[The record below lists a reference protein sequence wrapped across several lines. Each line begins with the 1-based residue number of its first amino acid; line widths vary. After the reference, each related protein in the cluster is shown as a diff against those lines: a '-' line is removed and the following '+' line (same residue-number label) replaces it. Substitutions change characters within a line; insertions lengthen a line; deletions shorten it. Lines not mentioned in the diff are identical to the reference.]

1 VGANRVVRAE
11 RLTAFDPN
19 SPGAEMDFLP
29 VDEQMAQL
37 KIGVEEIL
45 REEELRA
52 KLERSRQTGKP
63 LRIKQ
68 GFDPSASDLHLGH
81 TVGLRKLAQFQ
92 RLGHDVVFLVG
103 DFTGRI
109 GDPSGKKETRRALT
123 KDEVLSHAKT
133 YTDQVFRILDRERTI
148 VDWNS
153 RWYGTMAFEDVLS
166 LASKYTVARL
176 LERDDFAKRYRENRP
191 ISMVEL
197 LYPLVQGYDS
207 VALAADVELGG
218 TDQKFNLL
226 VGRDLQREYGQEPQV
241 IMTVPLLV
249 GTDGKEKMSKSLGN
263 YIGVT
268 DSPTQMFGKTMSI
281 PDTEI
286 LNYFALAADVTPE
299 DLGNARREFE
309 SGASP
314 RDLKARLA
322 SRIVALYHGDAAGR
336 AALDEFNRIFRDGAA
351 PDVLETVRVLAPRGG
366 IWVARA
372 LQAAGLASSS
382 SAALRLIK
390 EGAVYLNSE
399 RVTDVRMTL
408 PGNAES
414 GVEYVTRVGKKQWRR
429 LLIVESDAGDDAQ
442 HT

>member
-1 VGANRVVRAE
+1 ME
-11 RLTAFDPN
+11 
-19 SPGAEMDFLP
+19 FLS

-37 KIGVEEIL
+37 KVGVEEIL
-45 REEELRA
+45 REDELRA
-52 KLERSRQTGKP
+52 KLERSRKEGRP

-92 RLGHDVVFLVG
+92 RLGHDVIFLVG

-109 GDPSGKKETRRALT
+109 GDPTGKKDTRRALT
-123 KDEVLSHAKT
+123 KEEVLAYAKT

-153 RWYGTMAFEDVLS
+153 RWYGAMAFEDVLS

-207 VALAADVELGG
+207 VALSADVELGG

-263 YIGVT
+263 YIAVT

-281 PDTEI
+281 PDAEI
-286 LNYFALAADVTPE
+286 VNYFALAADVTPGE
-299 DLGNARREFE
+299 LSVARQEFE
-309 SGASP
+309 SGENP

-322 SRIVALYHGDAAGR
+322 SRLVTLYHGADAGA
-336 AALDEFNRIFRDGAA
+336 AALEEFNRVFRDGSA
-351 PDVLETVRVLAPRGG
+351 PDNVEMVKVSAPLGG
-366 IWVARA
+366 LWIARA
-372 LQAAGLASSS
+372 LQISGLATSS
-382 SAALRLIK
+382 SAALRYIN
-390 EGAVYLNSE
+390 EGAVYVNSL
-399 RVTDVRMTL
+399 RVTDSQMRMRGEGEKGIEYTVRL
-408 PGNAES
+408 
-414 GVEYVTRVGKKQWRR
+414 GKRHWRR
-429 LLIVESDAGDDAQ
+429 IVVVEVADATDP
-442 HT
+442 

>member
-1 VGANRVVRAE
+1 
-11 RLTAFDPN
+11 
-19 SPGAEMDFLP
+19 MDFLP

-37 KIGVEEIL
+37 KVGVEEIL
-45 REEELRA
+45 REEELRS
-52 KLERSRQTGKP
+52 KLERSRKTGKP

-92 RLGHDVVFLVG
+92 RLGHEVVFLIG

-109 GDPSGKKETRRALT
+109 GDPTGKKETRRALT
-123 KDEVLSHAKT
+123 KEEVLSYAKT
-133 YTDQVFRILDRERTI
+133 YTDQVFQILDRERTI

-153 RWYGTMAFEDVLS
+153 RWYGAMAFEDVLS

-197 LYPLVQGYDS
+197 LYPLIQGYDS

-268 DSPTQMFGKTMSI
+268 ESPTQIFGKTMSI
-281 PDTEI
+281 PDAEI
-286 LNYFALAADVTPE
+286 LNYFALAADVTPTE
-299 DLGNARREFE
+299 LDAARREFE
-309 SGASP
+309 GGESP

-322 SRIVALYHGDAAGR
+322 SRIVALYHGDAAAR
-336 AALDEFNRIFRDGAA
+336 AALEEFNRVFRDGAA
-351 PDVLETVRVLAPRGG
+351 PDIIESVVVNAPRGG
-366 IWVARA
+366 VWVARA
-372 LQAAGLASSS
+372 LQASGLAASS
-382 SAALRLIK
+382 SAAMRLIK
-390 EGAVYLNSE
+390 DGAVYVNSS
-399 RVTDVRMTL
+399 RVMDPRLTL
-408 PGNAES
+408 PGNAER
-414 GVEYVTRVGKKQWRR
+414 GVEYLVRVGKKQWRR
-429 LLIVESDAGDDAQ
+429 ILIVEGGDA
-442 HT
+442 